1 MLAFANTE
9 GLVAGSVWMSPKALA
24 FNLLAVQSRTRRE
37 RLARGPRSGT
47 CVGCATFY
55 YSFKAE
61 AVPNQIGA
69 ANGSASIHDS
79 ASITGS
85 ASKQTRVLTGAYGT
99 ESNPNAAKQNHGTT
113 FSLETE
119 PTVIKC
125 WMPWGNAFHFSHDSS
140 STHDSTSHERTRA
153 QAEPQNEVEPSG
165 PPQAQAEPRLPHRP
179 NKFFPSRPDK
189 ATGRPGRN

>member
-1 MLAFANTE
+1 M
-9 GLVAGSVWMSPKALA
+9 
-24 FNLLAVQSRTRRE
+24 
-37 RLARGPRSGT
+37 
-47 CVGCATFY
+47 CATFY

-79 ASITGS
+79 ASSRLGALRQRSASDGS

-119 PTVIKC
+119 PTFIKC

-140 STHDSTSHERTRA
+140 SIHDSTSHERTRA

-165 PPQAQAEPRLPHRP
+165 PPQAQAEPWLPHRP
-179 NKFFPSRPDK
+179 NKLCSKSAGQGHRAAWPKLTFCFV
-189 ATGRPGRN
+189 A

>member
-1 MLAFANTE
+1 M
-9 GLVAGSVWMSPKALA
+9 
-24 FNLLAVQSRTRRE
+24 
-37 RLARGPRSGT
+37 
-47 CVGCATFY
+47 CATFY

-61 AVPNQIGA
+61 AVSNQIGA

-119 PTVIKC
+119 PTFIKC

-140 STHDSTSHERTRA
+140 SIHDSTSHERT
-153 QAEPQNEVEPSG
+153 G
-165 PPQAQAEPRLPHRP
+165 
-179 NKFFPSRPDK
+179 PSRTAKRSGTIRASPSPSRTMA
-189 ATGRPGRN
+189 ATQA

>member
-37 RLARGPRSGT
+37 RLARK
-47 CVGCATFY
+47 VWDMCATFY

-61 AVPNQIGA
+61 AVPNQIDA

-85 ASKQTRVLTGAYGT
+85 ASKQTRVLTGACGT

-119 PTVIKC
+119 PTFIKC

-140 STHDSTSHERTRA
+140 SIHDSTSHERTRA

-165 PPQAQAEPRLPHRP
+165 PPQAQAEPWLPHRP
-179 NKFFPSRPDK
+179 NKLFSSRPDK

>member
-1 MLAFANTE
+1 M
-9 GLVAGSVWMSPKALA
+9 
-24 FNLLAVQSRTRRE
+24 
-37 RLARGPRSGT
+37 
-47 CVGCATFY
+47 CATFY

-79 ASITGS
+79 ASSRLGALRQRSASDGS

-119 PTVIKC
+119 PTFIKW
-125 WMPWGNAFHFSHDSS
+125 WMPRGKACHFSHDSS
-140 STHDSTSHERTRA
+140 
-153 QAEPQNEVEPSG
+153 EVEPSG
-165 PPQAQAEPRLPHRP
+165 PPQAQAEPWLPQQA
-179 NKFFPSRPDK
+179 FFKSAGEGQRAAWPK
-189 ATGRPGRN
+189 LTFCFVT

>member
-1 MLAFANTE
+1 M
-9 GLVAGSVWMSPKALA
+9 
-24 FNLLAVQSRTRRE
+24 
-37 RLARGPRSGT
+37 
-47 CVGCATFY
+47 CATFY

-85 ASKQTRVLTGAYGT
+85 ASKQMRVLTGAYGT

-119 PTVIKC
+119 PTFIKC
-125 WMPWGNAFHFSHDSS
+125 WMPWGNAFHFSHIPVRFMIPLP
-140 STHDSTSHERTRA
+140 TNARGPKQNRKTKWNHPGLPKPKQNHGCHTGLTSF
-153 QAEPQNEVEPSG
+153 V
-165 PPQAQAEPRLPHRP
+165 
-179 NKFFPSRPDK
+179 PSRPDK